1 MCEKSAKNGVSN
13 INQTLFNKEVI
24 MINKLIKL
32 DKMFTVKRRIIYFTK
47 YKQDLFVR
55 NSVASNK
62 NSLPSSRD
70 QRMIR
75 HSFDAMVSRAIS
87 NAFVLEVTIR
97 TNKSYLYFVNND
109 SSFHSKHSI
118 KLHQFIDNNNFFK
131 LNNVWLDTPFFA
143 TFSHIQKY
151 AAEFEH

>member
-1 MCEKSAKNGVSN
+1 MCEKSGKNGVSN

-47 YKQDLFVR
+47 YKHDLFVR
-55 NSVASNK
+55 NSVASNN

-70 QRMIR
+70 QPMIR

-87 NAFVLEVTIR
+87 NAFVLEVTIP
-97 TNKSYLYFVNND
+97 N
-109 SSFHSKHSI
+109 
-118 KLHQFIDNNNFFK
+118 
-131 LNNVWLDTPFFA
+131 
-143 TFSHIQKY
+143 
-151 AAEFEH
+151 E

>member
-13 INQTLFNKEVI
+13 INQTLFNKEFI

-87 NAFVLEVTIR
+87 NAFVLEVTIP
-97 TNKSYLYFVNND
+97 N
-109 SSFHSKHSI
+109 
-118 KLHQFIDNNNFFK
+118 
-131 LNNVWLDTPFFA
+131 
-143 TFSHIQKY
+143 
-151 AAEFEH
+151 E

>member
-24 MINKLIKL
+24 

-62 NSLPSSRD
+62 NLFFF
-70 QRMIR
+70 I
-75 HSFDAMVSRAIS
+75 F
-87 NAFVLEVTIR
+87 FLLCCVLRCRICSV
-97 TNKSYLYFVNND
+97 L
-109 SSFHSKHSI
+109 
-118 KLHQFIDNNNFFK
+118 LH
-131 LNNVWLDTPFFA
+131 
-143 TFSHIQKY
+143 
-151 AAEFEH
+151 